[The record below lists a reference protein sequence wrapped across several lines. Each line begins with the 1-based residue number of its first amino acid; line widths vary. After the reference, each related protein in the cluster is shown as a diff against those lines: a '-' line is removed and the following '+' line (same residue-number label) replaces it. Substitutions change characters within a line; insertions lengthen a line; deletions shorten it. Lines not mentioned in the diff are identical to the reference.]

1 LRWWQNLATMFLR
14 PHQRSKDGKDH
25 TYWSLVETVRRPS
38 GPRQRTLCYLGEL
51 NSSAQARWLKTVEVF
66 NEQGETEQ
74 LKLFPSHIEPPA
86 NDPQVVRVLV
96 NRVRLER
103 TRQFGTCFL
112 GWELWKRLELDD
124 FFQQAMDDDPAEV
137 PWSRVAAVLAINRL
151 CAPGSELAIEERW
164 YPSTA
169 LEDLLDLDED
179 KINDTRLYR
188 CLDRMLPHKT
198 KLEQHLKQRYGEL
211 FGAEFDVLLYDLTS
225 TYVEG
230 AAEKNPMMRR
240 GYSRDHRP
248 DCEQM
253 VIALIVNREGFPF
266 SYETF
271 DGNRADVSTMETI
284 LRMVERKYGK
294 ARRIWVMDR
303 GLVSEENL
311 EAIRRRGGQ
320 YLVGT
325 PRSQM
330 KRFEAELLQDD
341 WRQVRPGVE
350 VKQVAIRQR
359 EETYILCRTA
369 GRQEKEKAIRK
380 RVSTRMEEA
389 LQRLQKTIA
398 TGRLKDRHKMERRLG
413 KIQARHSQVNDLFEV
428 TLRDTPEGVRLLWE
442 MKKER
447 KAWRELREG
456 AYMLRTNLQADSA
469 EQLWSKYMQLTEAEA
484 SFRALKS
491 ELSIR
496 PLFHQKEP
504 RVKAHVMVAFLGYA
518 LWVTLKHLLKRWPTI
533 IPQAS
538 ASGMESAQPLAPT
551 KALALLSTLQSADIV
566 LPTTD
571 GRELRLRRITEP
583 TTEQNYLLHQ
593 LGISLPERLNLHAKC
608 SADSAIA

>member
-1 LRWWQNLATMFLR
+1 MFLR
-14 PHQRSKDGKDH
+14 PNRRSKDGKDH
-25 TYWSLVETVRRPS
+25 SYWSLVETVRTPD

-51 NSSAQARWLKTVEVF
+51 NSSGQARWVKTIEVF
-66 NEQGETEQ
+66 NEQGEAQQ
-74 LKLFPSHIEPPA
+74 LKLFPSQVEPPPD
-86 NDPQVVRVLV
+86 DPQVARVLL
-96 NRVRLER
+96 NKVRLER
-103 TRQFGTCFL
+103 TRQFGSCWL
-112 GWELWKRLELDD
+112 GWELWKRLELEL
-124 FFQQAMDDDPAEV
+124 FFEQAVDEHEADV

-169 LEDLLDLDED
+169 LDDLLGIEEG

-188 CLDRMLPHKT
+188 CLDQILPHKT
-198 KLEQHLKQRYGEL
+198 KLERHLKQRYGEL

-253 VIALIVNREGFPF
+253 VIALIVNSEGFPF

-271 DGNRADVSTMETI
+271 DGNRADVTTMETI
-284 LRMVERKYGK
+284 LRMVERKYGR
-294 ARRIWVMDR
+294 ARRIWVFDR
-303 GLVSEENL
+303 GIVSEENL
-311 EAIRRRGGQ
+311 QAIRKRGGQ

-330 KRFEAELLQDD
+330 KRFEEELLKDD
-341 WRQVRPGVE
+341 WTQVRPEVE
-350 VKQVAIRQR
+350 VKKVAIPQG

-369 GRQEKEKAIRK
+369 GRKEKEKAIRK
-380 RVSTRMEEA
+380 RFSTRMEDA
-389 LQRLQKTIA
+389 LRRLATTIE
-398 TGRLKDRHKMERRLG
+398 TGRLKDRNKMERRLG
-413 KIQARHSQVNDLFEV
+413 RIQASHPQVNDLYEV
-428 TLRDTPEGVRLLWE
+428 ALRDTPKGVRLFWQI
-442 MKKER
+442 KEDR
-447 KAWRELREG
+447 KTWRELREG
-456 AYMLRTNLQADSA
+456 AYMLRTNLQDGGA
-469 EQLWSKYMQLTEAEA
+469 EELWSRYMQLTEAEA

-496 PLFHQKEP
+496 PLFHQKER
-504 RVKAHVMVAFLGYA
+504 RVKAHVLVAFLGYA
-518 LWVTLKHLLKRWPTI
+518 LWVTLKHLLKRRPAI
-533 IPQAS
+533 VPQPS
-538 ASGMESAQPLAPT
+538 LSGVNNAQPLSAM

-571 GRELRLRRITEP
+571 GREIRLRRITELNP
-583 TTEQNYLLHQ
+583 EQKSLLHQ
-593 LGISLPERLNLHAKC
+593 LRLSLPERFELNHKC
-608 SADSAIA
+608 SVDSATA

>member
-1 LRWWQNLATMFLR
+1 MFLR
-14 PHQRSKDGKDH
+14 PHQRQKDGKDH
-25 TYWSLVETVRRPS
+25 AYWSLVETVRTAH

-51 NSSAQARWLKTVEVF
+51 NSSAQARWLKTIEVF
-66 NEQGETEQ
+66 NEQGEAQQ

-86 NDPQVVRVLV
+86 DDPQVARVLV
-96 NRVRLER
+96 HRVRLER
-103 TRQFGTCFL
+103 TRQFGACFL
-112 GWELWKRLELDD
+112 GWELWKRLELDR
-124 FFQQAMDDDPAEV
+124 FFEQTVDPDPAEV
-137 PWSRVAAVLAINRL
+137 PWSRVAALLAINRL

-169 LEDLLDLDED
+169 LDDLLEIEEG

-188 CLDRMLPHKT
+188 CLDRVLPHKT
-198 KLEQHLKQRYGEL
+198 KLERHLKQRYGEL

-230 AAEKNPMMRR
+230 AAESNPMMRR

-253 VIALIVNREGFPF
+253 VIALIVNSEGFPF

-271 DGNRADVSTMETI
+271 DGNRADVTTMETI

-294 ARRIWVMDR
+294 ARRLWVMDR
-303 GLVSEENL
+303 GIVSEENL
-311 EAIRRRGGQ
+311 EAIRKRGGQ

-325 PRSQM
+325 PRRQM
-330 KRFEAELLQDD
+330 KQFEAELLQDD
-341 WRQVRPGVE
+341 WTRVRPDVE
-350 VKQVAIRQR
+350 VKQVAVPEA

-369 GRQEKEKAIRK
+369 GRKEKEKAIRK
-380 RVSTRMEEA
+380 RFSARMEEA
-389 LQRLQKTIA
+389 LQRLEKTIA
-398 TGRLKDRHKMERRLG
+398 AGRLKDRHKMERRLG

-428 TLRDTPEGVRLLWE
+428 ALRDTPEGVRLVWG

-447 KAWRELREG
+447 TAWRDLREG
-456 AYMLRTNLQADSA
+456 AYLLRTNLRADSA
-469 EQLWSKYMQLTEAEA
+469 EELWSKYMQLTEAEA

-504 RVKAHVMVAFLGYA
+504 RVKAHVLVAFLGYA
-518 LWVTLKHLLKRWPTI
+518 LWVTLKHLLKRRPAI
-533 IPQAS
+533 VPQPS
-538 ASGMESAQPLAPT
+538 ASGVDQAQPWSPL

-571 GRELRLRRITEP
+571 GRQIRLRRITEP
-583 TTEQNYLLHQ
+583 TAEQKSLLHQ
-593 LGISLPERLNLHAKC
+593 LGIRLPERLQSHPKC

>member
-1 LRWWQNLATMFLR
+1 MFLR
-14 PHQRSKDGKDH
+14 PHQRTKDGKHH
-25 TYWSLVETVRRPS
+25 TYWSLVETVRTAN
-38 GPRQRTLCYLGEL
+38 GPRQKTLCYLGEL
-51 NSSAQARWLKTVEVF
+51 NSSAQARWLKTIEVF
-66 NEQGETEQ
+66 NDNGEAQQ

-86 NDPQVVRVLV
+86 DDPQVARVLL

-103 TRQFGTCFL
+103 TRQFGACYL
-112 GWELWKRLELDD
+112 GLELWKRLQLDR
-124 FFQQAMDDDPAEV
+124 FFESTVDAHDADV
-137 PWSRVAAVLAINRL
+137 PWSRIAAVLAINRL

-169 LEDLLDLDED
+169 LDDLLGIEEG

-188 CLDRMLPHKT
+188 CLDHMLPQKT

-253 VIALIVNREGFPF
+253 VIALIVNSEGFPF

-271 DGNRADVSTMETI
+271 DGNRADVSTMEAM

-303 GLVSEENL
+303 GIVSEENL
-311 EAIRRRGGQ
+311 QAIRRRGGQ

-330 KRFEAELLQDD
+330 KRFEEELLKDD
-341 WRQVRPGVE
+341 WTRVRPEVE
-350 VKQVAIRQR
+350 VKQVAIPQG

-369 GRQEKEKAIRK
+369 GRKEKEKAIRN
-380 RVSTRMEEA
+380 RFSTRMEEA
-389 LQRLQKTIA
+389 LNGLAKTIA

-413 KIQARHSQVNDLFEV
+413 RIQARHSQVNDLYDV
-428 TLRDTPEGVRLLWE
+428 VLRDTSDGVRLIWE
-442 MKKER
+442 MKAER
-447 KAWRELREG
+447 KDWRELREG
-456 AYMLRTNLQADSA
+456 AYMLRTNLKADTA
-469 EQLWSKYMQLTEAEA
+469 EQLWSQYMQLTEAEA

-518 LWVTLKHLLKRWPTI
+518 LWVTLKHVLKRRPAI
-533 IPQAS
+533 VPAPS
-538 ASGMESAQPLAPT
+538 RSGVNNAEPLSPM
-551 KALALLSTLQSADIV
+551 KALSLLSTLQSADIV

-571 GRELRLRRITEP
+571 GREIRLRRVTEP
-583 TTEQNYLLHQ
+583 DAEQKSLLRQ
-593 LGISLPERLNLHAKC
+593 LGLSLPEHFQLNRKC